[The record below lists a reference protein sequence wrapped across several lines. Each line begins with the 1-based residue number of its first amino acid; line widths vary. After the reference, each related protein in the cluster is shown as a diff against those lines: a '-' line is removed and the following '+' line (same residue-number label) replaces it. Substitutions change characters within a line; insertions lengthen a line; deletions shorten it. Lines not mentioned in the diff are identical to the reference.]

1 MPKQLSSERP
11 KNEDSY
17 EEIENHEAD
26 NAHEP
31 LSDVELNDEVK
42 SPDRKY
48 LGEMLGGDDPR
59 QWPKI
64 IAEKLEADALNSYE
78 YGELSYK
85 LAREFLSGVDEFGNL
100 NNRQFQEEFFSGV
113 TVDLTY
119 SDFKRFIDKVY
130 EIANTIGTYRNR
142 YFYHTDMTKV
152 TNAETKSEEGSV
164 LIESITNTP
173 DEDLLELV
181 NNAKTDL
188 SHLNGNQL
196 GDVLNRLLKTGGLDE
211 YHVFEV
217 IANRVSGDQ
226 FLEAFEHVAIKYSH
240 ASTGQ
245 KGIFKMYAFWEG
257 IARTAESFGFS
268 SFLESTLRMYSH
280 PSVDPFLKMRF
291 VLELNKWLIGNQG
304 YSDLIVEKLD
314 LSNAEDHSNAVLLD
328 LLHKQSRSDVRKGS
342 AVAVDDI
349 VRKIEEKHEL
359 SERNFFLQAQL
370 ENIKDKEK
378 FGSGIGSYAPLYVG
392 DEQYI
397 VFDPYGAAYLSEKED
412 YELLSN
418 LAQHT
423 GPRTWGA
430 QRIPEILTPDR
441 KGEDE
446 SFDFYDSGLFEKHED
461 FLTAR
466 GEDFIDVA
474 QKYNFHLLDSE
485 DFPTLGQSSTPP
497 SSQDI
502 AEYLYMVQPEMRV
515 LLHESF
521 GVDLTQ
527 LSRAE
532 QLYFLN
538 YLKRTN
544 VDNTDTMKRFTS
556 LYGVDG
562 MRTFLSLER
571 GDETLGDHIVAF
583 GQHDEVAGTVF
594 KYYGELLNSAE
605 RAEALVREVSD
616 CEGDICLELASQV
629 RENIVNRAQKD
640 LEKAVRSHDPS
651 EVAAQIENYVAA
663 AKEYVALLQEVG
675 AGKIESVSP
684 ESLTEEER
692 ARMQDLLRTNY
703 NKAYPEPENEAFKTA
718 VAGSLAKSF
727 KNPNTTFRVLRDN
740 GKIVSYN
747 RFDTIRDFTGK
758 EVSYFG
764 SFNADPAYS
773 GVGGVMLEETIKDQL
788 ESGRPMMA
796 HCDPTQ
802 AITRKYIEDGFVAT
816 QFYELAGKPSFEIWR
831 SKDSSTQLESK
842 GRSVE
847 ELLESVGESGAMV
860 VREHSE
866 SETYPELQNSMGLT
880 RYFTHDG
887 KTYLVFETLPDTLK
901 GEFTPPQEEQKEA
914 A

>member
-1 MPKQLSSERP
+1 MLEKPTTEQQKAGIVSEQEASPRTKGSIDRDDIGSLLGDTDPKL
-11 KNEDSY
+11 
-17 EEIENHEAD
+17 
-26 NAHEP
+26 
-31 LSDVELNDEVK
+31 
-42 SPDRKY
+42 
-48 LGEMLGGDDPR
+48 
-59 QWPKI
+59 WPKI
-64 IAEKLEADALNSYE
+64 IAEKLEVDALNSYE

-85 LAREFLSGVDEFGNL
+85 LAREFLSGFDEFGNQ

-130 EIANTIGTYRNR
+130 DIANTVGTYRNR
-142 YFYHTDMTKV
+142 YFYHPDTTRITGTEAKI
-152 TNAETKSEEGSV
+152 EEDDA
-164 LIESITNTP
+164 LMESITNTP
-173 DEDLLELV
+173 DDALFELV
-181 NNAKTDL
+181 ENTKDL
-188 SHLNGNQL
+188 SHLGSNQL
-196 GDVLNRLLKTGGLDE
+196 GEILNRLLKTGGLDE
-211 YHVFEV
+211 YDVFEV
-217 IANRVSGDQ
+217 IANKVSGDQ
-226 FLEAFEHVAIKYSH
+226 FLEAFEHVAINYSH
-240 ASTGQ
+240 ASTDQ

-268 SFLESTLRMYSH
+268 SFLESTLRMYGH

-314 LSNAEDHSNAVLLD
+314 LSNAEDHSNAVILD

-342 AVAVDDI
+342 AVVVDEI
-349 VRKIEEKHEL
+349 VRKLEEKNEL
-359 SERNFFLQAQL
+359 SKRNFFLQAQL

-378 FGSGIGSYAPLYVG
+378 FVSGIGSYAPLYVG

-397 VFDPYGAAYLSEKED
+397 LFDPYSAAYLSEKED
-412 YELLSN
+412 YELLSD

-441 KGEDE
+441 KSEDE

-466 GEDFIDVA
+466 GEDFIEVA
-474 QKYNFHLLDSE
+474 QKYNFHLLDSG
-485 DFPTLGQSSTPP
+485 DFPTLGQSSKPP
-497 SSQDI
+497 SPQDI
-502 AEYLYMVQPEMRV
+502 SEYLYMVQPEMRV
-515 LLHESF
+515 LLHDSF

-532 QLYFLN
+532 QLHFLN

-544 VDNTDTMKRFTS
+544 VANADTMKRFTS

-583 GQHDEVAGTVF
+583 GRHDEVAGTVF

-616 CEGDICLELASQV
+616 CEGYICIELGNQV
-629 RENIVNRAQKD
+629 RENIINRAQKD
-640 LEKAVRSHDPS
+640 LEKAVRSHDPG

-663 AKEYVALLQEVG
+663 AKEYVALLQEIG

-692 ARMQDLLRTNY
+692 ARMQELLLNNY
-703 NKAYPEPENEAFKTA
+703 NKAYPEPENEAFKTV
-718 VAGSLAKSF
+718 VAGSLTKSF
-727 KNPNTTFRVLRDN
+727 SNPNTVFRVLRDKE
-740 GKIVSYN
+740 KIVGFN
-747 RFDTIRDFTGK
+747 RFDTLRDHTGK
-758 EVSYFG
+758 EVSYCG
-764 SFNADPAYS
+764 SFNVDPAYN
-773 GVGGVMLEETIKDQL
+773 GVGSVMLEETIKERLQD
-788 ESGRPMMA
+788 GRPMMA
-796 HCDPTQ
+796 HCDPNQ
-802 AITRKYIEDGFVAT
+802 DIAKKYIEHGFVAT
-816 QFYELAGKPSFEIWR
+816 KLYSFAGKPSFEIWR
-831 SKDSSTQLESK
+831 SQDSASQLASK
-842 GRSVE
+842 EKSIE
-847 ELLESVGESGAMV
+847 ELLSETEDTKSIL
-860 VREHSE
+860 VREKTAPE
-866 SETYPELQNSMGLT
+866 SYPELQDNMGLT
-880 RYFTHDG
+880 RYFTYQG
-887 KTYLVFETLPDTLK
+887 KTYLVFETLPDNLQSD
-901 GEFTPPQEEQKEA
+901 FTPPRDDLKEA